1 MREESSFIVVEVS
14 MERAGD
20 EGQDL
25 HAGGDPCCRERGLL
39 ADGVGDDGGGL
50 AVGVDEDRRSKIAGV
65 EMHAAD
71 HDFVPLDR
79 VVRPCC
85 DSKAADCRG
94 GADAHGVVVIPHAVG
109 RDKRVHG

>member
-50 AVGVDEDRRSKIAGV
+50 AVGVDDALGESARCGGREGSSGKITR
-65 EMHAAD
+65 E
-71 HDFVPLDR
+71 
-79 VVRPCC
+79 
-85 DSKAADCRG
+85 
-94 GADAHGVVVIPHAVG
+94 
-109 RDKRVHG
+109 